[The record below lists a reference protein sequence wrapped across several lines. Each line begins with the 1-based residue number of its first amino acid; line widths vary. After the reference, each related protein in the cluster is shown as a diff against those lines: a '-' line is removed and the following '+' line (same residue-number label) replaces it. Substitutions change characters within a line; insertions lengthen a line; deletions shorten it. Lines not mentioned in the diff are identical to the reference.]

1 MSRGSHALSRCT
13 RVFFSFPE
21 VTDPARHRDYN
32 AWHQLDHRPE
42 NLALPGVLHGDRW
55 VRSPECRGASAID
68 DDPVLSPAQYVAM
81 YWFAEPAGASIE
93 EWSEL
98 GQTTLEQGRR
108 PELEWTRRR
117 VNGFF
122 RPLGGR
128 VAPGVAISPE
138 ALPHRPH
145 RGVVLEVLR
154 ADEPS
159 GAAAEAGFG
168 VLHREHLPAVLAV
181 PGVLGTWSFASR
193 DVTLRGDGGD
203 GGDGDVRRDTTR
215 GAYTVVLHWCE
226 ADPVEVAATLP
237 PPVAVPGLRTVL
249 RTPLRTVVAGEW
261 SWFDADRAGTAV
273 SPGA

>member
-1 MSRGSHALSRCT
+1 MSRGSHALSRST

-55 VRSPECRGASAID
+55 VRSPECRAASAVD
-68 DDPVLSPAQYVAM
+68 ADPVLSAAQYVAM
-81 YWFAEPAGASIE
+81 YWFAEPAGPAIE
-93 EWSEL
+93 EWAEL

-108 PELEWTRRR
+108 PELDWTRRR
-117 VNGFF
+117 LNGFF

-128 VAPGVAISPE
+128 VAPGVEISAE

-154 ADEPS
+154 AEEPS
-159 GAAAEAGFG
+159 SVAAEAGFG
-168 VLHREHLPAVLAV
+168 VLRRAHLPAVLAL

-193 DVTLRGDGGD
+193 DVTLREGPGVGE
-203 GGDGDVRRDTTR
+203 VRRETDR
-215 GAYTVVLHWCE
+215 GRLTVVLHWCE

-237 PPVAVPGLRTVL
+237 AVVEEPGLRTVL
-249 RTPLRTVVAGEW
+249 RTPLRTITPGEW
-261 SWFDADRAGTAV
+261 SWFD
-273 SPGA
+273 

>member
-42 NLALPGVLHGDRW
+42 NLALPGVLHGERW
-55 VRSPECRGASAID
+55 VRTPECRAASAVD
-68 DDPVLSPAQYVAM
+68 ADPVLSAAQYVAM
-81 YWFAEPAGASIE
+81 YWFAEPAAASIE

-108 PELEWTRRR
+108 PELDWTVRRL
-117 VNGFF
+117 NGFF

-128 VAPGVAISPE
+128 VAPGVEISPE

-168 VLHREHLPAVLAV
+168 ALHREHLPAVLAR
-181 PGVLGTWSFASR
+181 PGVLGTWSFTSR
-193 DVTLRGDGGD
+193 DVTLREGVPGQER
-203 GGDGDVRRDTTR
+203 VRREADR
-215 GAYTVVLHWCE
+215 GRLTVLLHWCE

-237 PPVAVPGLRTVL
+237 APVERPGLRTVL
-249 RTPLRTVVAGEW
+249 RTPLRSIVAGEW
-261 SWFDADRAGTAV
+261 SWFD
-273 SPGA
+273 